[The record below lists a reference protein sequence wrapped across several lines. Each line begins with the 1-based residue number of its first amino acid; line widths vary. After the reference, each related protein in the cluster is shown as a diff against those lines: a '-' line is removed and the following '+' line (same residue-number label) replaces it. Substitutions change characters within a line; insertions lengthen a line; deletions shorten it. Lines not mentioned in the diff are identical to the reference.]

1 MRWRRKHYHWP
12 RSHLEG
18 FDVEWIMAC
27 QVRPGDVL
35 LGRETY
41 GRQNRGLVRLVSSSR
56 PNDGT
61 GRTEIYV
68 GFFARNMG
76 EGFHSARDAVPVRSP
91 RRTTGSTVDYG
102 YGYPSK
108 PRGDLNS
115 PGRRSRWLIG

>member
-18 FDVEWIMAC
+18 FDVELIMAC

-41 GRQNRGLVRLVSSSR
+41 GRQNRGLVRLVSSSI

-61 GRTEIYV
+61 GRTTIYV
-68 GFFARNMG
+68 GFFGRDLG
-76 EGFHSARDAVPVRSP
+76 EGFHNARDVVPVRSP
-91 RRTTGSTVDYG
+91 RQIVSHNTVTYG
-102 YGYPSK
+102 WGDSK
-108 PRGDLNS
+108 PRGDVNS
-115 PGRRSRWLIG
+115 PGRRSKWLIG

>member
-1 MRWRRKHYHWP
+1 
-12 RSHLEG
+12 
-18 FDVEWIMAC
+18 MAC

-68 GFFARNMG
+68 GFFGRDLG

-91 RRTTGSTVDYG
+91 RQTVSDNTVIYG
-102 YGYPSK
+102 RPGRWLA
-108 PRGDLNS
+108 RGDVNS
-115 PGRRSRWLIG
+115 PGRRSKWLIG